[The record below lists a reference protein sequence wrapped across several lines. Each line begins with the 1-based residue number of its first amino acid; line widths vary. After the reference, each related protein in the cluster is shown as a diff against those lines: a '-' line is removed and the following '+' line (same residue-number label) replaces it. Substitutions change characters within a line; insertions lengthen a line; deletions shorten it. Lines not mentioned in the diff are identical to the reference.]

1 MLNDSRG
8 QEQAEA
14 IMSLASAVATDEA
27 LEGTDYDGVSLVTYY
42 SREKV
47 VQYGF
52 IYLSNGSILEWVPS
66 KDDSLEQ
73 SNLLRNLMSE
83 PEDILQWDA
92 CVIKISVIKNSV
104 DCDFYYGSDANLW
117 STNPDHKEYLK
128 SAARP

>member
-27 LEGTDYDGVSLVTYY
+27 LEGTDYDGVSLVTHYG
-42 SREKV
+42 REKV

-73 SNLLRNLMSE
+73 SNLLRDLMSE

-104 DCDFYYGSDANLW
+104 DCDFYYGSDASLW
-117 STNPDHKEYLK
+117 SANPDRKEYLK